1 MDTVKLCWI
10 ERGEKK
16 RGQKGND
23 CYSTRFCHDV
33 QFNELIDTFG
43 QTVQK
48 TLFFLAALA
57 KSKA

>member
-16 RGQKGND
+16 RGQKGNG
-23 CYSTRFCHDV
+23 CYSTRFCHGV
-33 QFNELIDTFG
+33 QSNELIDTFG

-48 TLFFLAALA
+48 NIDYFACAG
-57 KSKA
+57 KI